1 MSTDND
7 GYLLVNNNMNPD
19 LKTLKLTLDNAPL
32 EIAPNVPVECGRH
45 SQLTNHTFD
54 SPLATIKFFS
64 YYNDEISIYY
74 ELRPF
79 VAALKTASIDKAI
92 KVIPDEWMKRARD
105 FNDPKFIKARIDDSR
120 EFVEGPAIQYLV
132 MHSDNKMRKKFVES
146 LFSVCFRRIEEDRHN
161 RMIRKIQAVH
171 DKITQHESTLES
183 TGTMLKQ
190 VLDKHTEIT
199 EIIKTFTELIRSFK

>member
-1 MSTDND
+1 MDTD
-7 GYLLVNNNMNPD
+7 GYLLVKNAENLDSSMI
-19 LKTLKLTLDNAPL
+19 KLTLDNAP
-32 EIAPNVPVECGRH
+32 IDMAPNVQVECGRH

-79 VAALKTASIDKAI
+79 ITALKTASVEKAI
-92 KVIPDEWMKRARD
+92 KVIPNEWLRRACD
-105 FNDPKFIKARIDDSR
+105 FKDPKFIKARIDENT

-171 DKITQHESTLES
+171 DTVAKHESSLES
-183 TGTMLKQ
+183 TISMLKQ

-199 EIIKTFTELIRSFK
+199 EIIKTFTDLFRSFK

>member
-7 GYLLVNNNMNPD
+7 GYLLVTNNSNSD
-19 LKTLKLTLDNAPL
+19 LMSAKITLDNVPL
-32 EIAPNVPVECGRH
+32 ELAPKVPVECGRH
-45 SQLTNHTFD
+45 SQLTNHTFE

-79 VAALKTASIDKAI
+79 VVALKTSSVEKTI
-92 KVIPDEWMKRARD
+92 KTIPTEWLKRAVD
-105 FNDPKFIKARIDDSR
+105 FNDPKFVKARIDETT

-146 LFSVCFRRIEEDRHN
+146 LVSVCFRRIESDRHN
-161 RMIRKIQAVH
+161 RIMRKIEGVREKVDEH
-171 DKITQHESTLES
+171 SSVLES
-183 TGTMLKQ
+183 TGDMLKQ
-190 VLDKHTEIT
+190 VLDKHTEIS
-199 EIIKTFTELIRSFK
+199 EIIKTFTDLVRSFK